1 MNNIKKTVC
10 MVLLVWL
17 ACIFTTACELTQP
30 NDIQPTNELSNND
43 EIIVYVDPD
52 TGVNYLIFKGS
63 DKAGM
68 CVRYNPDGSIM
79 VDKDYTN
86 EEKGTR

>member
-10 MVLLVWL
+10 MVLLVCL
-17 ACIFTTACELTQP
+17 ACLFTTACELTQP

-86 EEKGTR
+86 GEKGTR